1 MNVYIYDIE
10 VFAYDWIVVFRR
22 VDGSHHTVIHNNN
35 YQLKEWFRAHSEDVF
50 GGFNNKH
57 YDDWIIQSMLNGADN
72 ETVKNHNDFIIVQ
85 GRNGWEFP
93 FIQFQR
99 KLFKSFDLKDDLPK
113 GLSLKAIEGNM
124 YLPIVES
131 SVPFDIDRPLT
142 EYELAETIHYCK
154 NDVDAT
160 VALYERRKE
169 YIKSKLTVAK
179 LKGLDPAVALAQT
192 NAKLAAMYLDAKPVE
207 RVDGRRY
214 EIPENLDQS
223 IIPREVLDFFNQ
235 IRDESIPDEE
245 LFEKNLVVTIAGCEC
260 VFAWGGVHGAV
271 PNLIA
276 ESDPEETPN
285 RRIIVNYDVASL
297 YPNSMLNFGYVSRS
311 CENPNAYRDLV
322 QTRLKAKKKAG
333 EKWRKLRET
342 LGDGWY
348 KKYETDDLSWTYFL
362 SEIRKDVTDDVFAD
376 IEEYISANSEQ
387 MALKL
392 VINTT
397 YGAMG
402 NDFNPLR
409 DVRMCRSVCISN
421 QLAMCELV
429 CRLEQKVPSFEI
441 LNFNTDGVMF
451 RIREVEMKIAEP
463 ILEEWQKRT
472 RFTLERD
479 DVTRLVQKD
488 VNNYLAEEGGGKIKA
503 CGDYVK
509 RWRGDNVTDEND
521 IRARLINNDLTI
533 VQIALVERL
542 LHDVPVEKTVNECR
556 NIFYFQQIAKFGS
569 SYASAF
575 HEVDGE
581 RVPVQKVNRVYAAKD
596 DRFGTVKKVRPN
608 GKVEKIASL
617 PDHCVIDNENRLTVD
632 QIDKQFYIDL
642 ANERVN
648 QYLVGKKSTKTKK
661 KEEKPMAV
669 TKPTAPMNVYQKLI
683 QARKMFQE
691 ADVKKSGINR
701 FADFKY
707 FELADIVPV
716 KTRIF
721 AELGLV
727 DCVTFTPTDA
737 TLCLFNVDN
746 PEDMIPFMSPMR
758 PLTTVSQTGKNK
770 MNELQGLGAEE
781 TYQRRYLY
789 MMALDIVEADSFDA
803 TSGQNATSKSQNVSE
818 GSQETEGA
826 SNVTSLSKSSSTRP
840 ASQNEREAV
849 KKALTNTDGNADTA
863 QVNAII
869 RALKKLR
876 EKNPDRYEAYIG
888 ECQAKIPTKKN
899 PERVISK
906 KDADDMLIA
915 IGEKIEE
922 E

>member
-1 MNVYIYDIE
+1 MNIYIYDIE
-10 VFAYDWIVVFRR
+10 VLSHDWIVVFRR
-22 VDGSHHTVIHNNN
+22 VDGDHHTVIHNDKFR
-35 YQLKEWFRAHSEDVF
+35 LKEWFRAHPDDVF

-72 ETVKNHNDFIIVQ
+72 ETVKAHNDFIIAQ

-93 FIQFQR
+93 FIQYQR
-99 KLFKSFDLKDDLPK
+99 KLFKSFDLRDDLPK

-142 EYELAETIHYCK
+142 PEELEELIYYCK
-154 NDVDAT
+154 KDVDAT

-179 LKGLDPAVALAQT
+179 LKGLDPALALAQT
-192 NAKLAAMYLDAKPVE
+192 NAKLAAMYLDAKPTE

-214 EIPENLDQS
+214 EIPENLDQT

-245 LFEKNLVVTIAGCEC
+245 LFEKNLVHTIAGCEC
-260 VFAWGGVHGAV
+260 VFAWGGVHGAI
-271 PNLIA
+271 PNVVM
-276 ESDPEETPN
+276 ESDPPGSLD

-311 CENPNAYRDLV
+311 CENPNAFRDLV
-322 QTRLKAKKKAG
+322 ETRLKAKKA
-333 EKWRKLRET
+333 
-342 LGDGWY
+342 
-348 KKYETDDLSWTYFL
+348 
-362 SEIRKDVTDDVFAD
+362 KDKDT
-376 IEEYISANSEQ
+376 AN
-387 MALKL
+387 ALKL

-397 YGAMG
+397 YGAML
-402 NDFNPLR
+402 NAYNPLYDER
-409 DVRMCRSVCISN
+409 AGRSVCISN
-421 QLAMCELV
+421 QLSMCELV

-451 RIREVEMKIAEP
+451 RILESEMTIAEP

-472 RFTLERD
+472 RFELERD
-479 DVTRLVQKD
+479 DVIRLVQKD

-509 RWRGDNVTDEND
+509 RWEGDNVTDENA
-521 IRARLINNDLTI
+521 IKARLINNDLTI

-542 LHDVPVEKTVNECR
+542 LHDVPVEKTINECQ
-556 NIFYFQQIAKFGS
+556 NIHYFQQIAKFGS

-575 HEVDGE
+575 HEVNGE
-581 RVPVQKVNRVYAAKD
+581 RVPVQKVNRVYAVKD

-617 PDHCVIDNENRLTVD
+617 PDHCIIDNENRLTVD

-648 QYLVGKKSTKTKK
+648 QYLVGKKSTKRKK
-661 KEEKPMAV
+661 KEEKPMAASAS
-669 TKPTAPMNVYQKLI
+669 KAPMNVYQKLI
-683 QARKMFQE
+683 AAREMFGKMN
-691 ADVKKSGINR
+691 VKKSGVNR
-701 FADFKY
+701 FADYKY
-707 FELADIVPV
+707 FELADIVPA
-716 KTRIF
+716 KTQIF
-721 AELGLV
+721 AELGLIDV
-727 DCVTFTPTDA
+727 VSFDNDNAVAVVYNVEKPDESVVFT
-737 TLCLFNVDN
+737 
-746 PEDMIPFMSPMR
+746 SPMKE
-758 PLTTVSQTGKNK
+758 LTVKG
-770 MNELQGLGAEE
+770 MNAIQALGGVE
-781 TYQRRYLY
+781 TYQRRYLD
-789 MMALDIVEADSFDA
+789 MMILDIVESDSFDA
-803 TSGQNATSKSQNVSE
+803 TNGRNESDSSQNVTKS
-818 GSQETEGA
+818 SQKVAEAPKIE
-826 SNVTSLSKSSSTRP
+826 SLNKPSSTRP
-840 ASQNEREAV
+840 ASQSEREDV

-876 EKNPDRYEAYIG
+876 EKDADRYESFIG

-899 PERVISK
+899 PGRTISK

>member
-1 MNVYIYDIE
+1 MNIYIYDIE
-10 VFAYDWIVVFRR
+10 VFAHDWIVVFRR
-22 VDGSHHTVIHNNN
+22 VDSTLHTVIYNDN
-35 YQLKEWFRAHSEDVF
+35 YRLKEWFRTHPDDVF

-57 YDDWIIQSMLNGADN
+57 YDDWIVQSMLNGADN
-72 ETVKNHNDFIIVQ
+72 EVVKAHNDFII
-85 GRNGWEFP
+85 GGGNGWEFP

-99 KLFKSFDLKDDLPK
+99 KLFRSFDLKDDLPK

-131 SVPFDIDRPLT
+131 SIPFNIDRALT
-142 EYELAETIHYCK
+142 DAELAETIHYCK

-160 VALYERRKE
+160 VALYERRRE

-192 NAKLAAMYLDAKPVE
+192 NAKLAAMYLDAKPTE
-207 RVDGRRY
+207 RVDARKY
-214 EIPENLDQS
+214 EIPENLDQT
-223 IIPREVLDFFNQ
+223 IIRPEVLDFFNQ
-235 IRDESIPDEE
+235 IHDLSIPDEE
-245 LFEKNLVVTIAGCEC
+245 LFEKNLVVEIAGCEC

-271 PNLIA
+271 PNTIV
-276 ESDPEETPN
+276 ESDPEGTPN

-311 CENPNAYRDLV
+311 CENPSAYRELV
-322 QTRLKAKKKAG
+322 ATRLKAKKS
-333 EKWRKLRET
+333 
-342 LGDGWY
+342 GD
-348 KKYETDDLSWTYFL
+348 
-362 SEIRKDVTDDVFAD
+362 KDT
-376 IEEYISANSEQ
+376 AN
-387 MALKL
+387 ALKL

-402 NDFNPLR
+402 NAFNPLF
-409 DVRMCRSVCISN
+409 DPRMCRSVCISN
-421 QLAMCELV
+421 QLSMCELV
-429 CRLEQKVPSFEI
+429 CRLEQNVPSFEI

-451 RIREVEMKIAEP
+451 RILESEMKIAEP

-472 RFTLERD
+472 RFALERD
-479 DVTRLVQKD
+479 DVIRLVQKD
-488 VNNYLAEEGGGKIKA
+488 VNNYIAEEGGGKIKA

-509 RWRGDNVTDEND
+509 RWQGDNVTDEND
-521 IRARLINNDLTI
+521 IKARLINNDLTI

-542 LHDVPVEKTVNECR
+542 LHDVPVEKTIRECQ
-556 NIFYFQQIAKFGS
+556 NIHYFQQIAKFGS

-581 RVPVQKVNRVYAAKD
+581 RVPVQKVNRVYAAKNP
-596 DRFGTVKKVRPN
+596 RFGTVKKVRPN

-617 PDHCVIDNENRLTVD
+617 PDHCIIDNENRLTVD

-648 QYLVGKKSTKTKK
+648 QYLVGKKSTKKK
-661 KEEKPMAV
+661 KEEKPMAA
-669 TKPTAPMNVYQKLI
+669 TATQKPMNVHQKLI
-683 QARKMFQE
+683 AARKRFLEM
-691 ADVKKSGINR
+691 DVKKSGVNR

-707 FELADIVPV
+707 FELADIVPA
-716 KTRIF
+716 KTHIF
-721 AELGLV
+721 AELGLLDV
-727 DCVTFTPTDA
+727 VTFNNDDA
-737 TLCLFNVDN
+737 IAYLYNVDN
-746 PEDMIPFMSPMR
+746 PDECLAFTSPMR
-758 PLTTVSQTGKNK
+758 PLSTVSQTGKNK

-789 MMALDIVEADSFDA
+789 MMILDIVEADSFDA
-803 TSGQNATSKSQNVSE
+803 TSGQTESNKSQNVR
-818 GSQETEGA
+818 TEPQRPVEA
-826 SNVTSLSKSSSTRP
+826 PKVESLNKESTTRP
-840 ASQNEREAV
+840 ASQSEREDV
-849 KKALTNTDGNADTA
+849 KKALTNVDGNADTA

-876 EKNPDRYEAYIG
+876 EKDADRYEGYIG
-888 ECQAKIPTKKN
+888 ECQAKIPTRKN
-899 PERVISK
+899 PDRTISK

>member
-1 MNVYIYDIE
+1 MNIYIYDIE
-10 VFAYDWIVVFRR
+10 VFSHDWIVVFRR

-35 YQLKEWFRAHSEDVF
+35 YQLKEWFRVHSDDVF

-57 YDDWIIQSMLNGADN
+57 YDDWIVQSMLNGADN
-72 ETVKNHNDFIIVQ
+72 ETVKAHNDFIIVQ

-99 KLFKSFDLKDDLPK
+99 KLFKSFDLRDDLPK

-131 SVPFDIDRPLT
+131 SVPFDIERPLT
-142 EYELAETIHYCK
+142 EDELAETIHYCK

-179 LKGLDPAVALAQT
+179 LKGLNPAVALAQT
-192 NAKLAAMYLDAKPVE
+192 NAKLAAMYLDAKPTE
-207 RVDGRRY
+207 RVDDRRY

-260 VFAWGGVHGAV
+260 VFAWGGVHGAI
-271 PNLIA
+271 PNVIM
-276 ESDPEETPN
+276 ESDPPGRPN

-311 CENPNAYRDLV
+311 CENPNAFRDLV
-322 QTRLKAKKKAG
+322 TTRLKAKKAG
-333 EKWRKLRET
+333 
-342 LGDGWY
+342 D
-348 KKYETDDLSWTYFL
+348 
-362 SEIRKDVTDDVFAD
+362 KDT
-376 IEEYISANSEQ
+376 AN
-387 MALKL
+387 ALKL

-451 RIREVEMKIAEP
+451 RVLESEMALVEP
-463 ILEEWQKRT
+463 ILKEWQTRT
-472 RFTLERD
+472 RFALERD
-479 DVTRLVQKD
+479 DVVRLVQKD

-509 RWRGDNVTDEND
+509 RWRGDDVTDEND

-542 LHDVPVEKTVNECR
+542 LHDVPVEKTVNECQ

-596 DRFGTVKKVRPN
+596 QRFGTVKKVRPN
-608 GKVEKIASL
+608 GKAEKIASL
-617 PDHCVIDNENRLTVD
+617 PEHCVIDNENRLTVD

-648 QYLVGKKSTKTKK
+648 QYLVGKKSTKKKK
-661 KEEKPMAV
+661 KEDKTMAV
-669 TKPTAPMNVYQKLI
+669 AKATAPMNVYQKLI

-691 ADVKKSGINR
+691 ADIKKSGVNR

-707 FELADIVPV
+707 FELADIVPA

-727 DCVTFTPTDA
+727 DCVTFSPTDA

-746 PEDMIPFMSPMR
+746 PEEVIPFMSPMR

-803 TSGQNATSKSQNVSE
+803 TSGQNETSKSQNVPKSA
-818 GSQETEGA
+818 QETAGA
-826 SNVTSLSKSSSTRP
+826 SNITSLNKSSSARP

-876 EKNPDRYEAYIG
+876 EKDADRYEAYIG

-899 PERVISK
+899 PERTISK

>member
-1 MNVYIYDIE
+1 MNIYIYDIE
-10 VFAYDWIVVFRR
+10 VLSHDWIAVFRR
-22 VDGSHHTVIHNNN
+22 VDSDHHTVIHNDN
-35 YQLKEWFRAHSEDVF
+35 YRLKEWFRAHSDDVF

-72 ETVKNHNDFIIVQ
+72 ETVKAHNDFIITQ

-113 GLSLKAIEGNM
+113 SLSLKAIEGNM

-131 SVPFDIDRPLT
+131 SVPFDIDRPLMPG
-142 EYELAETIHYCK
+142 ELEELIYYCK
-154 NDVDAT
+154 KDVDAT

-192 NAKLAAMYLDAKPVE
+192 NAKLSAMYLDAKPSE
-207 RVDGRRY
+207 RVDGRKY

-223 IIPREVLDFFNQ
+223 MIPREVLDFFNQ
-235 IRDESIPDEE
+235 IQDESIPDEE
-245 LFEKNLVVTIAGCEC
+245 LFEKNLVHTIAGCEC

-271 PNLIA
+271 PNLIV
-276 ESDPEETPN
+276 ESDPEGTPD

-311 CENPNAYRDLV
+311 CENPSAYRELV
-322 QTRLKAKKKAG
+322 ETRLKAKKAG
-333 EKWRKLRET
+333 
-342 LGDGWY
+342 D
-348 KKYETDDLSWTYFL
+348 
-362 SEIRKDVTDDVFAD
+362 KDT
-376 IEEYISANSEQ
+376 AN
-387 MALKL
+387 ALKL

-402 NDFNPLR
+402 NDFNPLY
-409 DVRMCRSVCISN
+409 DPRMCRSVCISN
-421 QLAMCELV
+421 QLSMCELV
-429 CRLEQKVPSFEI
+429 CRLEQNVPSFEI

-451 RIREVEMKIAEP
+451 RVLESEMIAVEP
-463 ILEEWQKRT
+463 ILDEWQRRT

-479 DVTRLVQKD
+479 DVIRLVQKD

-509 RWRGDNVTDEND
+509 RWRGDDVTDEND
-521 IRARLINNDLTI
+521 IKARLTNNDLTI

-542 LHDVPVEKTVNECR
+542 LHDVPVEKTINECE

-569 SYASAF
+569 SYESAF
-575 HEVDGE
+575 HEVCGE

-596 DRFGTVKKVRPN
+596 WQFGTVKKVRPN

-617 PDHCVIDNENRLTVD
+617 PDHCIIDNENQLTVD
-632 QIDKQFYIDL
+632 QIDKQFYINL
-642 ANERVN
+642 ANERVE
-648 QYLVGKKSTKTKK
+648 QYLVGKKKTARKKK
-661 KEEKPMAV
+661 KEAIPMAASKSEV
-669 TKPTAPMNVYQKLI
+669 TPMNVYQKLI
-683 QARKMFQE
+683 AARDTFLKM
-691 ADVKKSGINR
+691 DVKKSGVNR

-716 KTRIF
+716 KTKIF
-721 AELGLV
+721 SELGLV
-727 DCVTFTPTDA
+727 DMVTFDNDSA
-737 TLCLFNVDN
+737 TVTLVNVDN
-746 PEDMIPFMSPMR
+746 PKEMILFSSPMR
-758 PLTTVSQTGKNK
+758 PLSTVSAQGKNK

-789 MMALDIVEADSFDA
+789 MMMLDIVEADYFDA
-803 TSGQNATSKSQNVSE
+803 TSGQNETSKSQNVSQ
-818 GSQETEGA
+818 GAQETAETPK
-826 SNVTSLSKSSSTRP
+826 VESLNKPSSTKP

-876 EKNPDRYEAYIG
+876 EKDGDRYEAYIG

-906 KDADDMLIA
+906 KDADDMLIE

>member
-1 MNVYIYDIE
+1 MNIYIYDIE
-10 VFAYDWIVVFRR
+10 VLSHDWLVVFRR
-22 VDGSHHTVIHNNN
+22 VDSDHHTVIHNDN
-35 YQLKEWFRAHSEDVF
+35 YQLKEWFRSHPDDVF

-72 ETVKNHNDFIIVQ
+72 ETVKAHNDFIIAQ

-99 KLFKSFDLKDDLPK
+99 KLFKSFDLRDDLPK

-142 EYELAETIHYCK
+142 PEELDELIYYCK
-154 NDVDAT
+154 KDVDAT

-192 NAKLAAMYLDAKPVE
+192 NAKLAAMYLDAKPTE

-245 LFEKNLVVTIAGCEC
+245 LFEKNLVHTIAGCEC
-260 VFAWGGVHGAV
+260 VFAWGGVHGAI
-271 PNLIA
+271 PNVIM
-276 ESDPEETPN
+276 ESDPPGSLD

-311 CENPNAYRDLV
+311 CENPNAFRDLV
-322 QTRLKAKKKAG
+322 ETRLKAKKA
-333 EKWRKLRET
+333 
-342 LGDGWY
+342 
-348 KKYETDDLSWTYFL
+348 
-362 SEIRKDVTDDVFAD
+362 KDKDT
-376 IEEYISANSEQ
+376 AN
-387 MALKL
+387 ALKL

-397 YGAMG
+397 YGAML
-402 NDFNPLR
+402 NAYNPLYDER
-409 DVRMCRSVCISN
+409 AGRSVCISN
-421 QLAMCELV
+421 QLSMCELV
-429 CRLEQKVPSFEI
+429 CRLEQEVPSFEI

-451 RIREVEMKIAEP
+451 RILESEMTIAEP

-472 RFTLERD
+472 RFELERD
-479 DVTRLVQKD
+479 DVIRLVQKD

-509 RWRGDNVTDEND
+509 RWEGDNVTDENA
-521 IRARLINNDLTI
+521 IKARLINNDLTI

-542 LHDVPVEKTVNECR
+542 LHDVPVEKTINECQ
-556 NIFYFQQIAKFGS
+556 NIHYFQQIAKFGS

-617 PDHCVIDNENRLTVD
+617 PDHCIIDNENRLTVD

-648 QYLVGKKSTKTKK
+648 QYLVGKKSTKRKK
-661 KEEKPMAV
+661 KEDKPMAASAS
-669 TKPTAPMNVYQKLI
+669 KAPMNVYQKLI
-683 QARKMFQE
+683 TAREMFGKMN
-691 ADVKKSGINR
+691 VKKSGVNC
-701 FADFKY
+701 FADYKY
-707 FELADIVPV
+707 FELADIVPA
-716 KTRIF
+716 KTQIF
-721 AELGLV
+721 AELGLIDV
-727 DCVTFTPTDA
+727 VTFDNENA
-737 TLCLFNVDN
+737 VAMVFNTEK
-746 PEDMIPFMSPMR
+746 PEESIIFMSPMKE
-758 PLTTVSQTGKNK
+758 LTVKG
-770 MNELQGLGAEE
+770 MNAIQALGGVE
-781 TYQRRYLY
+781 TYQRRYLD
-789 MMALDIVEADSFDA
+789 MMILDIVEADSFDA
-803 TSGQNATSKSQNVSE
+803 TNGRNETSESQNVTK
-818 GSQETEGA
+818 GSQETAEA
-826 SNVTSLSKSSSTRP
+826 PKIESLNKPSSTRP
-840 ASQNEREAV
+840 ASQSEREDV

-876 EKNPDRYEAYIG
+876 EKDADRYESFIG

-899 PERVISK
+899 PGRTISK
-906 KDADDMLIA
+906 KDADDMLIS

>member
-1 MNVYIYDIE
+1 MNIYIYDIE

-35 YQLKEWFRAHSEDVF
+35 YQLKEWFRVHSEDVF

-57 YDDWIIQSMLNGADN
+57 YDDWVVQSMLNGADN
-72 ETVKNHNDFIIVQ
+72 ETVKAHNDFIIVQ
-85 GRNGWEFP
+85 HRNGWEFP

-99 KLFKSFDLKDDLPK
+99 KLFKSFDLRDDLPK

-142 EYELAETIHYCK
+142 EDELAETIHYCK

-169 YIKSKLTVAK
+169 YIRSKLTVAK

-192 NAKLAAMYLDAKPVE
+192 NAKLAAMYLDAKPAE

-271 PNLIA
+271 PNVVM
-276 ESDPEETPN
+276 ESDPPGRVG

-311 CENPNAYRDLV
+311 CENPNAFRELV
-322 QTRLKAKKKAG
+322 ETRLKAKKA
-333 EKWRKLRET
+333 
-342 LGDGWY
+342 
-348 KKYETDDLSWTYFL
+348 
-362 SEIRKDVTDDVFAD
+362 KDKDT
-376 IEEYISANSEQ
+376 AN
-387 MALKL
+387 ALKL

-397 YGAMG
+397 YGAML
-402 NDFNPLR
+402 NAYNPLYDER
-409 DVRMCRSVCISN
+409 AGRSVCISN
-421 QLAMCELV
+421 QLSMCELV

-451 RIREVEMKIAEP
+451 RVLESEMTTVEP

-472 RFTLERD
+472 RFALERD
-479 DVTRLVQKD
+479 DVIRLVQKD

-509 RWRGDNVTDEND
+509 RWQGDNVTDEND
-521 IRARLINNDLTI
+521 IKARLINNDLTI

-542 LHDVPVEKTVNECR
+542 LHDVPVEKTINECQ

-596 DRFGTVKKVRPN
+596 ERFGTVKKVRPN

-617 PDHCVIDNENRLTVD
+617 PDHCLIDNENRLTVD

-648 QYLVGKKSTKTKK
+648 QYLVGKKSTTKKK
-661 KEEKPMAV
+661 KEEKSMAV
-669 TKPTAPMNVYQKLI
+669 AKPAAPMNIYQKLI

-691 ADVKKSGINR
+691 ANVKKSGVNR
-701 FADFKY
+701 FADFMY

-727 DCVTFTPTDA
+727 DCVTFSPTDA

-746 PEDMIPFMSPMR
+746 PEEMIPFISPMR

-818 GSQETEGA
+818 GSQETAGA
-826 SNVTSLSKSSSTRP
+826 SNVTSLNKSSSARP
-840 ASQNEREAV
+840 VSQNEREAV
-849 KKALTNTDGNADTA
+849 KKALTNTDGNADNN

-869 RALKKLR
+869 RALKELR
-876 EKNPDRYEAYIG
+876 KKDPDRYEAYIG
-888 ECQAKIPTKKN
+888 ECKAKIPSKNN
-899 PERVISK
+899 PERTISK

>member
-1 MNVYIYDIE
+1 MNIYIYDIE
-10 VFAYDWIVVFRR
+10 VFSHDWIVVFRR

-35 YQLKEWFRAHSEDVF
+35 YQLKEWFRMHSEDVF

-57 YDDWIIQSMLNGADN
+57 YDDWVVQSMLNGADN
-72 ETVKNHNDFIIVQ
+72 ETVKAHNDFIIVQ
-85 GRNGWEFP
+85 HRNGWEFP

-142 EYELAETIHYCK
+142 EDELAETIHYCK

-192 NAKLAAMYLDAKPVE
+192 NAKLAAMYLDATPAE

-260 VFAWGGVHGAV
+260 VFAWGGVHGAI
-271 PNLIA
+271 PNVIM
-276 ESDPEETPN
+276 ESDPPERPN

-311 CENPNAYRDLV
+311 CENPNAFRELV
-322 QTRLKAKKKAG
+322 TTRLKAKKD
-333 EKWRKLRET
+333 
-342 LGDGWY
+342 GD
-348 KKYETDDLSWTYFL
+348 
-362 SEIRKDVTDDVFAD
+362 KDT
-376 IEEYISANSEQ
+376 AN
-387 MALKL
+387 ALKL

-397 YGAMG
+397 YGAML
-402 NDFNPLR
+402 NAYNPLYDER
-409 DVRMCRSVCISN
+409 AGRSVCISN
-421 QLAMCELV
+421 QLSMCELV

-451 RIREVEMKIAEP
+451 RVLESEMTTVEP

-472 RFTLERD
+472 RFALERD
-479 DVTRLVQKD
+479 DVIRIVQKD
-488 VNNYLAEEGGGKIKA
+488 VNNYLAEEGGRKIKA

-509 RWRGDNVTDEND
+509 RWQGDNVTDEND
-521 IRARLINNDLTI
+521 IKARLINNDLTI

-542 LHDVPVEKTVNECR
+542 LHDVPVEKTINECQ

-617 PDHCVIDNENRLTVD
+617 PDHCIIDNENRLTVD

-642 ANERVN
+642 ANERVE
-648 QYLVGKKSTKTKK
+648 QYLVGKKSTKKKK
-661 KEEKPMAV
+661 KEEKSMAV
-669 TKPTAPMNVYQKLI
+669 AKPAAPMNIYQKLI

-691 ADVKKSGINR
+691 ANVKKSGVNR
-701 FADFKY
+701 FADFMY

-727 DCVTFTPTDA
+727 DCVTFSPTDA
-737 TLCLFNVDN
+737 TLCLFNTDDPN
-746 PEDMIPFMSPMR
+746 EMIPFISPMR

-818 GSQETEGA
+818 GPQETAGA
-826 SNVTSLSKSSSTRP
+826 SNVTSLNKSSSARP

-849 KKALTNTDGNADTA
+849 KKALTNTDGNADNN

-869 RALKKLR
+869 RALKELR
-876 EKNPDRYEAYIG
+876 KKDPERYEAYIG
-888 ECQAKIPTKKN
+888 ECQAKIPTKKY
-899 PERVISK
+899 PERTISK

>member
-1 MNVYIYDIE
+1 MTE
-10 VFAYDWIVVFRR
+10 V
-22 VDGSHHTVIHNNN
+22 
-35 YQLKEWFRAHSEDVF
+35 
-50 GGFNNKH
+50 
-57 YDDWIIQSMLNGADN
+57 
-72 ETVKNHNDFIIVQ
+72 
-85 GRNGWEFP
+85 
-93 FIQFQR
+93 
-99 KLFKSFDLKDDLPK
+99 
-113 GLSLKAIEGNM
+113 
-124 YLPIVES
+124 
-131 SVPFDIDRPLT
+131 
-142 EYELAETIHYCK
+142 ELAETIHYCK

-179 LKGLDPAVALAQT
+179 LKGIDPAVALAQT
-192 NAKLAAMYLDAKPVE
+192 NAKLAAMYLDAKPAE
-207 RVDGRRY
+207 REDGREY
-214 EIPENLDQS
+214 AIPENLDQTM
-223 IIPREVLDFFNQ
+223 IPSEVLDFFNQ

-276 ESDPEETPN
+276 ESDPEGTPN

-311 CENPNAYRDLV
+311 CEDPNAFRELV
-322 QTRLKAKKKAG
+322 ETRLRAKKAG
-333 EKWRKLRET
+333 
-342 LGDGWY
+342 D
-348 KKYETDDLSWTYFL
+348 
-362 SEIRKDVTDDVFAD
+362 KDV
-376 IEEYISANSEQ
+376 AN
-387 MALKL
+387 ALKL
-392 VINTT
+392 CINTC
-397 YGAMG
+397 YGCMG
-402 NDFNPLR
+402 NEYNALYDQ
-409 DVRMCRSVCISN
+409 RMCRSVCISN

-451 RIREVEMKIAEP
+451 RVLESEMTTVEP
-463 ILEEWQKRT
+463 ILDEWQKRT
-472 RFTLERD
+472 RFALERD
-479 DVTRLVQKD
+479 DVIRLVQKD

-521 IRARLINNDLTI
+521 IKARLINNDLTI

-542 LHDVPVEKTVNECR
+542 LHDVPVEKTINECQ

-596 DRFGTVKKVRPN
+596 KRFGTVKKVRPN

-617 PDHCVIDNENRLTVD
+617 PDHCLIDNENRLTVD

-648 QYLVGKKSTKTKK
+648 QYLVGKKSTKKK

-691 ADVKKSGINR
+691 ADVKKSGINL

-707 FELADIVPV
+707 FELADIVPP

-721 AELGLV
+721 AELGLL

-737 TLCLFNVDN
+737 TLYLFNVDN
-746 PEDMIPFMSPMR
+746 PGEMIPFQSPMR

-789 MMALDIVEADSFDA
+789 MMMLDIVEADSFDA
-803 TSGQNATSKSQNVSE
+803 TSGQTAQVATGATSVE
-818 GSQETEGA
+818 
-826 SNVTSLSKSSSTRP
+826 SLNKSSSTRP

-876 EKNPDRYEAYIG
+876 EKDADRYEAYIG

-906 KDADDMLIA
+906 KDADNMLIA

-922 E
+922 D

>member
-1 MNVYIYDIE
+1 MNIYIYDIE
-10 VFAYDWIVVFRR
+10 VLSNDWIVVFRR
-22 VDGSHHTVIHNNN
+22 VDSDHHTVIHNDN
-35 YQLKEWFRAHSEDVF
+35 YRLKEWFRSHPDDVF

-72 ETVKNHNDFIIVQ
+72 ETVKAHNDFIIAQ
-85 GRNGWEFP
+85 NRNGWEFP

-99 KLFKSFDLKDDLPK
+99 KLFRSFDLKDDLPK

-142 EYELAETIHYCK
+142 LEELDELIYYCK
-154 NDVDAT
+154 KDVDAT

-192 NAKLAAMYLDAKPVE
+192 NAKLAAMYLDAKPTE

-260 VFAWGGVHGAV
+260 VFAWGGVHGAI
-271 PNLIA
+271 PNVVM
-276 ESDPEETPN
+276 ESDPPGSLD

-311 CENPNAYRDLV
+311 CENPNAFRDLV
-322 QTRLKAKKKAG
+322 ETRLKAKKA
-333 EKWRKLRET
+333 
-342 LGDGWY
+342 
-348 KKYETDDLSWTYFL
+348 
-362 SEIRKDVTDDVFAD
+362 KDKDT
-376 IEEYISANSEQ
+376 AN
-387 MALKL
+387 ALKL

-397 YGAMG
+397 YGAML
-402 NDFNPLR
+402 NAYNPLYDER
-409 DVRMCRSVCISN
+409 AGRSVCISN
-421 QLAMCELV
+421 QLSMCELV

-451 RIREVEMKIAEP
+451 RILESEMTIAGP

-472 RFTLERD
+472 RFELERD
-479 DVTRLVQKD
+479 DVIRLVQKD

-509 RWRGDNVTDEND
+509 RWEGDNVTDENAVK
-521 IRARLINNDLTI
+521 ARLINNDLTI

-542 LHDVPVEKTVNECR
+542 LHDVPVEKTINECQ
-556 NIFYFQQIAKFGS
+556 NIHYFQQIAKFGS
-569 SYASAF
+569 SYSSAF

-617 PDHCVIDNENRLTVD
+617 PDHCIIDNENRLTVD

-648 QYLVGKKSTKTKK
+648 QYLVGKKSTKRK
-661 KEEKPMAV
+661 KEDKPM
-669 TKPTAPMNVYQKLI
+669 TASANKVPMNVYQKLI
-683 QARKMFQE
+683 AAREMFGKMN
-691 ADVKKSGINR
+691 VKKSGVNR
-701 FADFKY
+701 FADYKY
-707 FELADIVPV
+707 FELADIVPA
-716 KTRIF
+716 KTQIF
-721 AELGLV
+721 AELGLIDV
-727 DCVTFTPTDA
+727 VTFDNENA
-737 TLCLFNVDN
+737 VAMVFNTEN
-746 PEDMIPFMSPMR
+746 PNESIMFMSPMKE
-758 PLTTVSQTGKNK
+758 LTVKG
-770 MNELQGLGAEE
+770 MNAIQALGGVE
-781 TYQRRYLY
+781 TYQRRYLD
-789 MMALDIVEADSFDA
+789 MMILDIVEADSFDA
-803 TSGQNATSKSQNVSE
+803 TNGRNETSESQNVSKS
-818 GSQETEGA
+818 SQEAAGA
-826 SNVTSLSKSSSTRP
+826 TKIESLNKPSSTRP
-840 ASQNEREAV
+840 ASQSEREDV

-863 QVNAII
+863 QVNAIV

-876 EKNPDRYEAYIG
+876 EKDADRYESFIG

-899 PERVISK
+899 PGRTISK

>member
-1 MNVYIYDIE
+1 MNIYIYDIE
-10 VFAYDWIVVFRR
+10 VFSDDWIVVFRR
-22 VDGSHHTVIHNNN
+22 VDSNHHTVIHNDN
-35 YQLKEWFRAHSEDVF
+35 YRLKEWFRVHSNDVF

-72 ETVKNHNDFIIVQ
+72 ATVKAHNDFIIVQ
-85 GRNGWEFP
+85 GKNGWEFP
-93 FIQFQR
+93 FIQFQK
-99 KLFKSFDLKDDLPK
+99 KLFRSFDLRDDLPK

-131 SVPFDIDRPLT
+131 SVPFDLDRPLT
-142 EYELAETIHYCK
+142 EAELAETIHYCK

-160 VALYERRKE
+160 VTLCERRKE
-169 YIKSKLTVAK
+169 YIESKLSVAK

-192 NAKLAAMYLDAKPVE
+192 NAKLAAMYLDAKPTE

-214 EIPENLDQS
+214 EIPENLDQMM
-223 IIPREVLDFFNQ
+223 IPREVLDFFNQ

-245 LFEKNLVVTIAGCEC
+245 LFEKNLVIAIAGCEC

-276 ESDPEETPN
+276 ESDPEGTPK

-322 QTRLKAKKKAG
+322 QTRLKAKKAG
-333 EKWRKLRET
+333 
-342 LGDGWY
+342 D
-348 KKYETDDLSWTYFL
+348 
-362 SEIRKDVTDDVFAD
+362 KDT
-376 IEEYISANSEQ
+376 AN
-387 MALKL
+387 ALKL

-429 CRLEQKVPSFEI
+429 YRLEQKVPSFEI

-451 RIREVEMKIAEP
+451 RVLESEMTTVEP
-463 ILEEWQKRT
+463 ILDEWQKRT
-472 RFTLERD
+472 RFALERD
-479 DVTRLVQKD
+479 DVVRLVQKD

-509 RWRGDNVTDEND
+509 RWEGDNVTDENA
-521 IRARLINNDLTI
+521 IKARLINNDLTI

-542 LHDVPVEKTVNECR
+542 LHDVPVEKTIGECQ

-575 HEVDGE
+575 HEVDGD

-596 DRFGTVKKVRPN
+596 ERFGTVKKVRTN

-617 PDHCVIDNENRLTVD
+617 PDHCLIDNENRLTVD

-648 QYLVGKKSTKTKK
+648 QYLVGKKSTKKKK

-669 TKPTAPMNVYQKLI
+669 AKPTAPMNVYQKLI

-691 ADVKKSGINR
+691 ADIKKSGINR

-707 FELADIVPV
+707 FELADIVPP
-716 KTRIF
+716 KTAIF

-727 DCVTFTPTDA
+727 DIVTFAPDCA
-737 TLCLFNVDN
+737 TLYLFNVDN
-746 PEDMIPFMSPMR
+746 PEEMIPFTSPMR

-803 TSGQNATSKSQNVSE
+803 TSGQNETTKSQNASQTAQEAVGATNVS
-818 GSQETEGA
+818 SM
-826 SNVTSLSKSSSTRP
+826 NKSSSTRP

-876 EKNPDRYEAYIG
+876 EKDADRYEAYIG

>member
-1 MNVYIYDIE
+1 MNIYIYDIE
-10 VFAYDWIVVFRR
+10 VLSHDWLVVFRR
-22 VDGSHHTVIHNNN
+22 VDGDHHTVIHNDN
-35 YQLKEWFRAHSEDVF
+35 YRLKEWFRSHPDDVF

-72 ETVKNHNDFIIVQ
+72 ETVKAHNDFIIAQ

-93 FIQFQR
+93 FIQYQR
-99 KLFKSFDLKDDLPK
+99 KLFKSFDLRDDLPK
-113 GLSLKAIEGNM
+113 GLSLKVIEGNM

-131 SVPFDIDRPLT
+131 SVPFDLDRPAT
-142 EYELAETIHYCK
+142 PEELEELIYYCK
-154 NDVDAT
+154 KDVDAT

-192 NAKLAAMYLDAKPVE
+192 NAKLAAMYLDAKPTE
-207 RVDGRRY
+207 HVDGRRY

-223 IIPREVLDFFNQ
+223 IIPREVLDLFNQ

-245 LFEKNLVVTIAGCEC
+245 LFEKNLIVTIAGCEC
-260 VFAWGGVHGAV
+260 VFAWGGVHGAI
-271 PNLIA
+271 PNVVM
-276 ESDPEETPN
+276 ESDPSGSLD

-311 CENPNAYRDLV
+311 CENPSAYRELV
-322 QTRLKAKKKAG
+322 ETRLKAKKA
-333 EKWRKLRET
+333 
-342 LGDGWY
+342 
-348 KKYETDDLSWTYFL
+348 
-362 SEIRKDVTDDVFAD
+362 KDKDT
-376 IEEYISANSEQ
+376 AN
-387 MALKL
+387 ALKL

-402 NDFNPLR
+402 NAFNPLF
-409 DVRMCRSVCISN
+409 DPRMCRSVCISN
-421 QLAMCELV
+421 QLSMCELV

-451 RIREVEMKIAEP
+451 RILESEMTIAEP

-472 RFTLERD
+472 RFELERD
-479 DVTRLVQKD
+479 DVIRLVQKD

-509 RWRGDNVTDEND
+509 RWEGDNVTDENA
-521 IRARLINNDLTI
+521 IKARLINNDLTI

-542 LHDVPVEKTVNECR
+542 LHDVPVEKTINECQK
-556 NIFYFQQIAKFGS
+556 IHYFQQIAKFGS

-575 HEVDGE
+575 HEVNGE

-617 PDHCVIDNENRLTVD
+617 PDHCIIDNENRLTVD

-642 ANERVN
+642 ANKRVN
-648 QYLVGKKSTKTKK
+648 QYLVGKKSTKRKK
-661 KEEKPMAV
+661 KEEKPMAASAS
-669 TKPTAPMNVYQKLI
+669 KAPMNVYQKLI
-683 QARKMFQE
+683 AARKMFQD

-707 FELADIVPV
+707 FELADIVPA
-716 KTRIF
+716 KTHIF

-737 TLCLFNVDN
+737 TLYLFNVDN
-746 PEDMIPFMSPMR
+746 PEEVIPFQSPMR
-758 PLTTVSQTGKNK
+758 PLTVISQTGKNK

-789 MMALDIVEADSFDA
+789 MMVLDIVEADSFDA
-803 TSGQNATSKSQNVSE
+803 TSGQNETSKSQNVSK
-818 GSQETEGA
+818 GSQETAGA
-826 SNVTSLSKSSSTRP
+826 AKIESLNKPSSTRP
-840 ASQNEREAV
+840 ASQSEREDV
-849 KKALTNTDGNADTA
+849 KKALTNTDCNADTT

-876 EKNPDRYEAYIG
+876 EKDSDRYESFIG

-899 PERVISK
+899 PGRTISK

>member
-1 MNVYIYDIE
+1 MNIYIYDIE
-10 VFAYDWIVVFRR
+10 VFSQDWIVVFRR
-22 VDGSHHTVIHNNN
+22 ADGSHHTVIHNNN
-35 YQLKEWFRAHSEDVF
+35 YQLKEWFRAHPDDVF

-72 ETVKNHNDFIIVQ
+72 ETVKAHNDFIIVQ

-99 KLFKSFDLKDDLPK
+99 KLFKSFDLRDDLPK

-124 YLPIVES
+124 YHPIVES
-131 SVPFDIDRPLT
+131 SVPFDINRPLT
-142 EYELAETIHYCK
+142 EDELTETIHYCK

-192 NAKLAAMYLDAKPVE
+192 NAKLAAMYLDAKPTE

-260 VFAWGGVHGAV
+260 VFAWGGVHGAI
-271 PNLIA
+271 PNVIM
-276 ESDPEETPN
+276 ESDPPERPN

-311 CENPNAYRDLV
+311 CENPNAFRDLV
-322 QTRLKAKKKAG
+322 TTRLKAKKAG
-333 EKWRKLRET
+333 
-342 LGDGWY
+342 D
-348 KKYETDDLSWTYFL
+348 
-362 SEIRKDVTDDVFAD
+362 KDT
-376 IEEYISANSEQ
+376 AN
-387 MALKL
+387 ALKL

-397 YGAMG
+397 YGAML
-402 NDFNPLR
+402 NAYNPLYDER
-409 DVRMCRSVCISN
+409 AGRSVCISN

-451 RIREVEMKIAEP
+451 RVLESEMTTVEP
-463 ILEEWQKRT
+463 ILEEWQTRT
-472 RFTLERD
+472 RFALERD

-509 RWRGDNVTDEND
+509 RWRGDNVTDENN
-521 IRARLINNDLTI
+521 IKARLINNDLTI

-542 LHDVPVEKTVNECR
+542 LHDVPVEKTVNECQ

-596 DRFGTVKKVRPN
+596 ERFGTVKKVRPN
-608 GKVEKIASL
+608 GKAEKIASL
-617 PDHCVIDNENRLTVD
+617 PDHCIIDNENRLTVD

-648 QYLVGKKSTKTKK
+648 QYLVGKKSTKKKK
-661 KEEKPMAV
+661 KEDKTMAV
-669 TKPTAPMNVYQKLI
+669 AKATAPMNVYQKLI

-691 ADVKKSGINR
+691 ADVKKSGVNR

-707 FELADIVPV
+707 FELADIVPA

-746 PEDMIPFMSPMR
+746 PEEMIPFMSPMR
-758 PLTTVSQTGKNK
+758 PLTTVSQSGKNK

-803 TSGQNATSKSQNVSE
+803 TSGQNETSKSQNVPKSPQNSAE
-818 GSQETEGA
+818 ST
-826 SNVTSLSKSSSTRP
+826 NVVSMNKSSSTRP

-876 EKNPDRYEAYIG
+876 EKDADRYEAYIG

-899 PERVISK
+899 PERTISK
-906 KDADDMLIA
+906 KDADDMLIV

>member
-1 MNVYIYDIE
+1 MNIYIYDIE
-10 VFAYDWIVVFRR
+10 VLSHDWIAVFRR
-22 VDGSHHTVIHNNN
+22 VDGDHHTVIHNDN
-35 YQLKEWFRAHSEDVF
+35 YRMKEWFQAHPDDVF

-72 ETVKNHNDFIIVQ
+72 ETVKAHNEFIIAQ

-99 KLFKSFDLKDDLPK
+99 KLFKSFDLRDDLPK

-131 SVPFDIDRPLT
+131 SVPFNIDRPLT
-142 EYELAETIHYCK
+142 PEELDELIYYCK
-154 NDVDAT
+154 KDVDAT

-179 LKGLDPAVALAQT
+179 LKGLNPAVALAQT
-192 NAKLAAMYLDAKPVE
+192 NAKLAAMYLDAKPTE

-214 EIPENLDQS
+214 EIPGNLDQTM
-223 IIPREVLDFFNQ
+223 IPTEVLEFFNR

-245 LFEKNLVVTIAGCEC
+245 LFGQNLVVTIAGCEC
-260 VFAWGGVHGAV
+260 VFAWGGVHGAI
-271 PNLIA
+271 PNVIA
-276 ESDPEETPN
+276 ETDPEGTPD

-311 CENPNAYRDLV
+311 CENPSAYRELV
-322 QTRLKAKKKAG
+322 ETRLKAKKAG
-333 EKWRKLRET
+333 
-342 LGDGWY
+342 D
-348 KKYETDDLSWTYFL
+348 
-362 SEIRKDVTDDVFAD
+362 KDT
-376 IEEYISANSEQ
+376 AN
-387 MALKL
+387 ALKL

-402 NDFNPLR
+402 NDFNPLY
-409 DVRMCRSVCISN
+409 DPRMCRSVCISN
-421 QLAMCELV
+421 QLSMCELV
-429 CRLEQKVPSFEI
+429 CRLEQNVPSFEI

-451 RIREVEMKIAEP
+451 RILESEMEIAEP

-472 RFTLERD
+472 RFELERD
-479 DVTRLVQKD
+479 DVKRIVQKD
-488 VNNYLAEEGGGKIKA
+488 VNNYIAEEGGGKIKA

-509 RWRGDNVTDEND
+509 RWQGDNVTDEND
-521 IRARLINNDLTI
+521 IKARLINNDLTI

-542 LHDVPVEKTVNECR
+542 LHDVPVEKTINECQ
-556 NIFYFQQIAKFGS
+556 NIHYFQQIAKFGS
-569 SYASAF
+569 SYDSAF
-575 HEVDGE
+575 HEVNGE

-596 DRFGTVKKVRPN
+596 ERFGTVKKVRPN

-617 PDHCVIDNENRLTVD
+617 PDHCIIDNENRLTVD
-632 QIDKQFYIDL
+632 QIDKQFYINL
-642 ANERVN
+642 ANERVD
-648 QYLVGKKSTKTKK
+648 QYLVGKKSTKKSKKK
-661 KEEKPMAV
+661 KEDKPMAV
-669 TKPTAPMNVYQKLI
+669 AKTAAPMNVYQKLI
-683 QARKMFQE
+683 AARKMFQE
-691 ADVKKSGINR
+691 ADVKKSGVNR

-707 FELADIVPV
+707 FELADIVPA
-716 KTRIF
+716 KTHIF

-727 DCVTFTPTDA
+727 DCVTFTPEEA
-737 TLCLFNVDN
+737 TLCLFNTEN
-746 PEDMIPFMSPMR
+746 PDEMIPFMSPMR
-758 PLTTVSQTGKNK
+758 PLTVVSQTGKNK

-803 TSGQNATSKSQNVSE
+803 TSGQNETSKSQNVTKS
-818 GSQETEGA
+818 SQEPAEST
-826 SNVTSLSKSSSTRP
+826 NVVSMNKSSSTKP

-876 EKNPDRYEAYIG
+876 EKDADRYEAYIG

-922 E
+922 D

>member
-1 MNVYIYDIE
+1 MNIYIYDFE
-10 VFAYDWIVVFRR
+10 VLSHDWIVVIRR
-22 VDGSHHTVIHNNN
+22 VDSPHHTVIHNDN
-35 YQLKEWFRAHSEDVF
+35 YRLKEWILAHQDDVI
-50 GGFNNKH
+50 GGFNSKG
-57 YDDWIIQSMLNGADN
+57 YDDWILQSILNGADN
-72 ETVKNHNDFIIVQ
+72 STVKAHNDFIITEH
-85 GRNGWEFP
+85 RNGWEFP
-93 FIQFQR
+93 FIQYQK
-99 KLFKSFDLKDDLPK
+99 KLFRSFDLKDDLPK

-142 EYELAETIHYCK
+142 PEELEELIYYCK
-154 NDVDAT
+154 KDVDAT

-214 EIPENLDQS
+214 EIPENLDQTM
-223 IIPREVLDFFNQ
+223 IPREVLDFFNQ

-245 LFEKNLVVTIAGCEC
+245 LFEKNLVHEIAGCEC

-276 ESDPEETPN
+276 ESDPEGAPD

-311 CENPNAYRDLV
+311 CENPSAYRELV
-322 QTRLKAKKKAG
+322 ETRLKAKKAG
-333 EKWRKLRET
+333 
-342 LGDGWY
+342 D
-348 KKYETDDLSWTYFL
+348 
-362 SEIRKDVTDDVFAD
+362 KDT
-376 IEEYISANSEQ
+376 AN
-387 MALKL
+387 ALKL

-402 NDFNPLR
+402 NAFNPLH
-409 DVRMCRSVCISN
+409 DPRMCRSVCISN
-421 QLAMCELV
+421 QLSMCELV
-429 CRLEQKVPSFEI
+429 CRLEQNVPSFEI

-472 RFTLERD
+472 RFELERD
-479 DVTRLVQKD
+479 DVIRLVQKD
-488 VNNYLAEEGGGKIKA
+488 VNNYIAEEGGGKIKA

-509 RWRGDNVTDEND
+509 RWQGDNVTDEND
-521 IRARLINNDLTI
+521 IKARLINNDLTI

-542 LHDVPVEKTVNECR
+542 LHDVPVEKTINECR
-556 NIFYFQQIAKFGS
+556 NIHYFQQIAKFGS
-569 SYASAF
+569 SYDSAF

-581 RVPVQKVNRVYAAKD
+581 QVPVQKVNRVYAAKD

-617 PDHCVIDNENRLTVD
+617 PDHCIIDNENRLTVD

-642 ANERVN
+642 ANERVE
-648 QYLVGKKSTKTKK
+648 QYLVGKKSTKKKK
-661 KEEKPMAV
+661 KEDKQMAV
-669 TKPTAPMNVYQKLI
+669 AKNATPMNVYQKLI
-683 QARKMFQE
+683 AARKMFQE

-707 FELADIVPV
+707 FELADIVPP
-716 KTRIF
+716 KTQIF

-727 DCVTFTPTDA
+727 DIVTFAPEEA
-737 TLCLFNVDN
+737 TLYLFNVDN
-746 PEDMIPFMSPMR
+746 PEEMIPFQSPMR
-758 PLTTVSQTGKNK
+758 ALTVVSQTGKNK

-789 MMALDIVEADSFDA
+789 MMVLDIVEADSFDA
-803 TSGQNATSKSQNVSE
+803 TSGQTENTKSQNVNKS
-818 GSQETEGA
+818 SQETAEA
-826 SNVTSLSKSSSTRP
+826 TNVVSMNKSSSARP

-876 EKNPDRYEAYIG
+876 EKDADRYEAYIG

>member
-1 MNVYIYDIE
+1 MNIYIYDIE
-10 VFAYDWIVVFRR
+10 VFSHDWLVVFRR
-22 VDGSHHTVIHNNN
+22 VDSPHHTVIHNNN
-35 YQLKEWFRAHSEDVF
+35 YQLKEWIRAHQDDVI

-72 ETVKNHNDFIIVQ
+72 TTVKAHNDYIIR
-85 GRNGWEFP
+85 GGNGWEFP

-99 KLFKSFDLKDDLPK
+99 KLFRSFDLKDDLPK

-131 SVPFDIDRPLT
+131 SIPFDIDRPLT
-142 EYELAETIHYCK
+142 DAELAETIHYCK

-160 VALYERRKE
+160 VALYERRRE

-192 NAKLAAMYLDAKPVE
+192 NAKLAAMYLDAKPIE
-207 RVDGRRY
+207 RVDGRKY
-214 EIPENLDQS
+214 EIPENLDQT
-223 IIPREVLDFFNQ
+223 IIRSEVLEFFNQ
-235 IRDESIPDEE
+235 IHDLSIPDEE
-245 LFEKNLVVTIAGCEC
+245 LFEKNLIVEIAGCEC

-271 PNLIA
+271 PNTIV
-276 ESDPEETPN
+276 ETDPEGTPN

-311 CENPNAYRDLV
+311 CEDPNAFRDLV
-322 QTRLKAKKKAG
+322 QTRLKAKKAG
-333 EKWRKLRET
+333 
-342 LGDGWY
+342 D
-348 KKYETDDLSWTYFL
+348 
-362 SEIRKDVTDDVFAD
+362 KDT
-376 IEEYISANSEQ
+376 AN
-387 MALKL
+387 ALKL
-392 VINTT
+392 CINTT

-402 NDFNPLR
+402 NSYNPLY
-409 DVRMCRSVCISN
+409 DIRMCRSVCISN

-451 RIREVEMKIAEP
+451 RIRETEMKIAEP
-463 ILEEWQKRT
+463 ILEEWQTRT
-472 RFTLERD
+472 RFALERD
-479 DVTRLVQKD
+479 DVIRLVQKD
-488 VNNYLAEEGGGKIKA
+488 VNNYIAEEGGGKIKA

-509 RWRGDNVTDEND
+509 RWQGDNVTDEND
-521 IRARLINNDLTI
+521 IKARLINNDLTI

-542 LHDVPVEKTVNECR
+542 LHDVPVEKTIDECE
-556 NIFYFQQIAKFGS
+556 NIHYFQQIAKFGS

-581 RVPVQKVNRVYAAKD
+581 RVPVQKVNRVYAAKNP
-596 DRFGTVKKVRPN
+596 RFGTVKKVRPN

-617 PDHCVIDNENRLTVD
+617 PDPCIIDNENRLTVD
-632 QIDKQFYIDL
+632 QIDKQFYINL
-642 ANERVN
+642 ANERVE
-648 QYLVGKKSTKTKK
+648 QYLVGKKSTRKK
-661 KEEKPMAV
+661 KEDKPMAA
-669 TKPTAPMNVYQKLI
+669 TTAAPTSMNVYQKLI
-683 QARKMFQE
+683 AARKRFQE
-691 ADVKKSGINR
+691 MDVKKSGVNR

-707 FELADIVPV
+707 FELADIVPA

-721 AELGLV
+721 AELGLLDV
-727 DCVTFTPTDA
+727 VTFSESEA
-737 TLCLFNVDN
+737 VAQLFNVDN
-746 PEDMIPFMSPMR
+746 PDESMIFTSPMR
-758 PLTTVSQTGKNK
+758 ALSTVSQTGKNK

-789 MMALDIVEADSFDA
+789 MMILDIVEADSFDA
-803 TSGQNATSKSQNVSE
+803 TSGQNDSNKSQNVSE
-818 GSQETEGA
+818 KPQKAVEST
-826 SNVTSLSKSSSTRP
+826 NVVSMNKESTTRP
-840 ASQNEREAV
+840 ASQSEREDV
-849 KKALTNTDGNADTA
+849 KKALTNVDGNADTA

-876 EKNPDRYEAYIG
+876 EKDADRYEGYIG

-899 PERVISK
+899 PGRTISK

>member
-1 MNVYIYDIE
+1 MNIYIYDIE
-10 VFAYDWIVVFRR
+10 VFSDDWIVVFRR
-22 VDGSHHTVIHNNN
+22 VDSNHHTVIHNDN
-35 YQLKEWFRAHSEDVF
+35 YRLKEWFRVHSNDVF

-72 ETVKNHNDFIIVQ
+72 ATVKAHNDFIIVQ

-93 FIQFQR
+93 FIQFQKKFFR
-99 KLFKSFDLKDDLPK
+99 SFDLRDDLPK

-131 SVPFDIDRPLT
+131 SVPFDLDRPLT
-142 EYELAETIHYCK
+142 EAELAETIHYCK

-160 VALYERRKE
+160 VALCERRKE

-192 NAKLAAMYLDAKPVE
+192 NAKLAAMYLDAKLTE
-207 RVDGRRY
+207 REDGRRY
-214 EIPENLDQS
+214 EIPENLDQMM
-223 IIPREVLDFFNQ
+223 IPREVLDFFNQ

-245 LFEKNLVVTIAGCEC
+245 LFEKNLVIAIAGCEC

-276 ESDPEETPN
+276 ESDPEGTPK

-322 QTRLKAKKKAG
+322 QTRLKAKKAG
-333 EKWRKLRET
+333 
-342 LGDGWY
+342 D
-348 KKYETDDLSWTYFL
+348 
-362 SEIRKDVTDDVFAD
+362 KDT
-376 IEEYISANSEQ
+376 AN
-387 MALKL
+387 ALKL

-451 RIREVEMKIAEP
+451 RVLESEMTTVEP
-463 ILEEWQKRT
+463 ILDEWQKRT
-472 RFTLERD
+472 RFALERD
-479 DVTRLVQKD
+479 DVVRLVQKD

-509 RWRGDNVTDEND
+509 RWEGDNVTDENA
-521 IRARLINNDLTI
+521 IKARLINNDLTI

-542 LHDVPVEKTVNECR
+542 LHDVPVEKTIGECQ

-575 HEVDGE
+575 HEVDGD

-596 DRFGTVKKVRPN
+596 ERFGTVKKVRPN

-617 PDHCVIDNENRLTVD
+617 PDHCLIDNENRLTVD

-648 QYLVGKKSTKTKK
+648 QYLVGKKSMRKKK
-661 KEEKPMAV
+661 KEDKPMAAV
-669 TKPTAPMNVYQKLI
+669 KNPTLTAPMNVYQKLM

-691 ADVKKSGINR
+691 ADIKKSGINR
-701 FADFKY
+701 YADFKY
-707 FELADIVPV
+707 FELADIVPP
-716 KTRIF
+716 KTVIF

-727 DCVTFTPTDA
+727 DIVTFAPDCA
-737 TLCLFNVDN
+737 TLHLFNVDN
-746 PEDMIPFMSPMR
+746 PEEMILFTSPMR

-789 MMALDIVEADSFDA
+789 MMVLDIVEADSFDA
-803 TSGQNATSKSQNVSE
+803 TSGQNETAKSHNVPQAAQDAVGATNVS
-818 GSQETEGA
+818 SM
-826 SNVTSLSKSSSTRP
+826 NKSLSTKP

-876 EKNPDRYEAYIG
+876 EKDADRYEAYIG